1 MLYFSLKL
9 QNLMSFQSSHLFR
22 YLPKFNNAEHLYV
35 AYSGGLD
42 SHVLL
47 HAMVSLVGLKSFTAI
62 HINHQLSINADNWQ
76 QHCKDCCSKLGVPL
90 IVETIK
96 VENNGFGL
104 EQAAREIR
112 YGIFRKLLDKTDLLL
127 FAHHADDQA
136 ETVLYRLLRGAG
148 TKGLSGMPISRP
160 LGLWGLL
167 RPLLT
172 FSRADLASYA
182 SIHGLEWIEDESYRD
197 VSFDRN
203 FLRHKVLPII
213 SERWPD
219 CSSKLNHTAN
229 LCADSDHLAEVL
241 AIQDF
246 AGISEKSERIGW
258 SIPIDNLACLEE
270 SRQANVLRYWVSI
283 HKLPSPR
290 YSVIRTVLNEMLL
303 ARPDAKPLIVW
314 VGVQLRRFKKRLYL
328 LPADSS
334 DSNHHVIDTG
344 ELAVTM
350 QPGIKWDGINQI
362 MLPNK
367 GNISTKL
374 LSTGGLRI
382 SKQCD
387 IEIRFRVGSERC
399 KPFGRNGSS
408 TLKKLLQEYALE
420 PWLRSKVPLIYIDG
434 KLAAVGDLWVCDG
447 FFASPNEFGVE
458 LQWRFF

>member
-1 MLYFSLKL
+1 
-9 QNLMSFQSSHLFR
+9 MSFQSAHFSKHLPR
-22 YLPKFNNAEHLYV
+22 LNDAKHLYV

-47 HAMVSLVGLKSFTAI
+47 HAMVSLIGSKSFTAI
-62 HINHQLSINADNWQ
+62 HINHQLSINADSWQ

-90 IVETIK
+90 IVETIN
-96 VENNGFGL
+96 VENKGFGL
-104 EQAAREIR
+104 EQAARKIR

-127 FAHHADDQA
+127 LAHHADDQA

-148 TKGLSGMPISRP
+148 TKGLSGMPMSRS
-160 LGLWGLL
+160 LGLGGIF
-167 RPLLT
+167 RPLLEL
-172 FSRADLASYA
+172 SRADLESYA
-182 SIHGLEWIEDESYRD
+182 SIHGLEWIEDESNKD

-203 FLRHKVLPII
+203 FLRHKVLPVI

-219 CSSKLNHTAN
+219 CLSKLNHTAN
-229 LCADSDHLAEVL
+229 LCADSDHLAEAL

-246 AGISEKSERIGW
+246 VLISEKSERIGW
-258 SIPIDNLACLEE
+258 SVSIDNLACLEV
-270 SRQANVLRYWVSI
+270 SRQANVLRYWSSR
-283 HKLPSPR
+283 HKLPLPR
-290 YSVIRTVLNEMLL
+290 HSVIKVALNEMLL
-303 ARPDAKPLIVW
+303 ARRDAKPLIVW
-314 VGVQLRRFKKRLYL
+314 AGVQLRRFKKRLYL

-334 DSNHHVIDTG
+334 DSNNHVANAG
-344 ELAVTM
+344 KLAITI
-350 QPGIKWDGINQI
+350 QSGIKWDGINQI

-367 GNISTKL
+367 GSISTKL
-374 LSTGGLRI
+374 LSAGGLRI

-387 IEIRFRVGSERC
+387 IEIRFRAGSERC
-399 KPFGRNGSS
+399 KPFGRNGSN

-434 KLAAVGDLWVCDG
+434 KLAAVGDLWICDE

>member
-1 MLYFSLKL
+1 MSLQVSCLSRYF
-9 QNLMSFQSSHLFR
+9 
-22 YLPKFNNAEHLYV
+22 PTFNNAEHLYV

-47 HAMVSLVGLKSFTAI
+47 HIMASLVGPKSFTAI

-96 VENNGFGL
+96 VENKGFGL

-112 YGIFRKLLDKTDLLL
+112 YDIFRKLLDKTDLLL
-127 FAHHADDQA
+127 LAHHADDQA

-160 LGLWGLL
+160 LGLGGLF
-167 RPLLT
+167 RPLLA
-172 FSRADLASYA
+172 FSRADLESYA
-182 SIHGLEWIEDESYRD
+182 SIHGLEWIEDESNKD

-219 CSSKLNHTAN
+219 CLSKLNHTAN
-229 LCADSDHLAEVL
+229 LCADSGHLTEVL
-241 AIQDF
+241 AAQDLT
-246 AGISEKSERIGW
+246 GMSEKSERIGW
-258 SIPIDNLACLEE
+258 SISIDDLACLEE
-270 SRQANVLRYWVSI
+270 SRQANVLRYWASV
-283 HKLPSPR
+283 HRLPSPR
-290 YSVIRTVLNEMLL
+290 HSVLRVVLNEMLL

-314 VGVQLRRFKKRLYL
+314 AGVQLRRFKKRLYL

-334 DSNHHVIDTG
+334 DSNHYVADTG
-344 ELAVTM
+344 ESAITM
-350 QPGIKWDGINQI
+350 QPSIKWDGINQI

-367 GNISTKL
+367 GSISTKL

-387 IEIRFRVGSERC
+387 VEIRFRAGSERC
-399 KPFGRNGSS
+399 KPFGRSGSN
-408 TLKKLLQEYALE
+408 TLKKLFQEYALE

-434 KLAAVGDLWVCDG
+434 KLAAVGDLWICDG
-447 FFASPNEFGVE
+447 FFASANELGVE